1 MGRRHHKARKRSWAL
16 RANYGESA
24 GGWGGGVLA
33 KGNQPGKSEPNQR
46 PFLQ

>member
-1 MGRRHHKARKRSWAL
+1 MGRRYQKARKRSWAL

-24 GGWGGGVLA
+24 GGGVLA